1 MTVRIRTPE
10 PDEQDRHAWAA
21 LAWAGR
27 IGPAGFMRLLARFGS
42 AQAVL
47 QAPES
52 ELSAPSLRLK
62 PEQVQ
67 AITTDARERREGIE
81 EEFVALGDAG
91 IEVICGFEDA
101 YPAPLR
107 DARTPPPVVCVRG
120 TLRPED
126 TQGLAIVGTRE
137 PTDEGCRAASDVA
150 VACARHGLTVVSGL
164 AIGVD
169 TCAHRGALKGGGRT
183 VAVLGSGIRTVH
195 PQSNRRLAT
204 RIASKC
210 AIISEFPPDAR
221 PNAAR
226 LMARNRLTAALARGV
241 LAVESTLTGGTLRT
255 AYEAWAQGRVV
266 FACDWQSDRPQ
277 AQGTRLLI
285 AEGAEPIL
293 GAGAIETIA
302 HLLETHRPPPP
313 EQPSLL

>member
-1 MTVRIRTPE
+1 VGR
-10 PDEQDRHAWAA
+10 AF
-21 LAWAGR
+21 WAGR

-47 QAPES
+47 RGADGR
-52 ELSAPSLRLK
+52 ELVGPGLRLN
-62 PEQVQ
+62 
-67 AITTDARERREGIE
+67 AGADRGDHHRCAMTRREGIE

-164 AIGVD
+164 ARGID
-169 TCAHRGALKGGGRT
+169 TVRASRARSTQEDARSRCSAQA
-183 VAVLGSGIRTVH
+183 SGISIRA
-195 PQSNRRLAT
+195 AT
-204 RIASKC
+204 SAS
-210 AIISEFPPDAR
+210 PP
-221 PNAAR
+221 
-226 LMARNRLTAALARGV
+226 V
-241 LAVESTLTGGTLRT
+241 
-255 AYEAWAQGRVV
+255 
-266 FACDWQSDRPQ
+266 
-277 AQGTRLLI
+277 
-285 AEGAEPIL
+285 
-293 GAGAIETIA
+293 
-302 HLLETHRPPPP
+302 
-313 EQPSLL
+313 

>member
-1 MTVRIRTPE
+1 
-10 PDEQDRHAWAA
+10 
-21 LAWAGR
+21 
-27 IGPAGFMRLLARFGS
+27 MRLLARFGS
-42 AQAVL
+42 AEAVL
-47 QAPES
+47 HAPES

-62 PEQVQ
+62 PEQIQ
-67 AITTDARERREGIE
+67 AIMTDACERREGIE

-91 IEVICGFEDA
+91 IEVICGFEPA
-101 YPAPLR
+101 YPGPLR
-107 DARTPPPVVCVRG
+107 DARTPPPVICVRG

-126 TQGLAIVGTRE
+126 THGLAIVGTRE
-137 PTDEGCRAASDVA
+137 PTDEGCRVAADVA
-150 VACARHGLTVVSGL
+150 VACARRELTVVSGL

-204 RIASKC
+204 RIASNG
-210 AIISEFPPDAR
+210 AIVSEFPPDAR

-255 AYEAWAQGRVV
+255 AYEAWEQWRVV
-266 FACDWQSDRPQ
+266 FACDWQSERPQ
-277 AQGTRLLI
+277 AQGTGLLI